1 MNAGAVD
8 VEHDDLL
15 ARARAGE
22 RLAVDALL
30 RLHYDAVHAVCHRMV
45 LSRESADDAVQNAL
59 LAIVRGLPRFDG
71 RASLS
76 TWIYRIATNAAIDE
90 IRRVQRAPRAADPAV
105 LTASETPNPDSDPT
119 AGLAEY
125 LDQSS
130 VVAGALAKVPH
141 DFRVALVLRYV
152 ADLDYAEIAE
162 VLGVPVGTVRSR
174 LARGK
179 EALSQHLDP
188 LRPVTGQK
196 TPGEPNLTH
205 TTSHLT
211 DDSP

>member
-22 RLAVDALL
+22 RAAIDALL
-30 RLHYDAVHAVCHRMV
+30 RIHYDAVHAVCHRMV
-45 LSRESADDAVQNAL
+45 LSRESADDAAQNAL

-71 RASLS
+71 RANLS

-90 IRRVQRAPRAADPAV
+90 IRRIQRAPRAADPAV
-105 LTASETPNPDSDPT
+105 LITTETPNPDSDTT
-119 AGLAEY
+119 AGLAEH

-130 VVAGALAKVPH
+130 TVAGALVKVPH
-141 DFRVALVLRYV
+141 EFRVALVLRYV

-179 EALSQHLDP
+179 EALAQHLGG
-188 LRPVTGQK
+188 REPVTGQK
-196 TPGEPNLTH
+196 TAGEPNLTH
-205 TTSHLT
+205 PTSHQT

>member
-8 VEHDDLL
+8 VEQADLL
-15 ARARAGE
+15 TRARKGE
-22 RLAVDALL
+22 RDAVDALL
-30 RLHYDAVHAVCHRMV
+30 RIHYDAVHAVCHRMV

-71 RASLS
+71 RSSLS

-90 IRRVQRAPRAADPAV
+90 IRRVRRAPSAADPAV
-105 LTASETPNPDSDPT
+105 LTATEAPNPRSDST
-119 AGLAEY
+119 ADLADH

-130 VVAGALAKVPH
+130 AVAAALSKVPH

-152 ADLDYAEIAE
+152 ADLEYAEIAD

-179 EALSQHLDP
+179 EALASHLPDYNA
-188 LRPVTGQK
+188 VTGQ
-196 TPGEPNLTH
+196 TGAGEPNLNPNDSNE
-205 TTSHLT
+205 TT
-211 DDSP
+211 